1 MYAAALTAFVIL
13 VVGHFMLKAA
23 AVPVLPDGVPKGAR
37 ARAKAMSIDESS
49 KSESNPTAGSPSASD
64 VSDQLASLLGLP
76 SLSSPVEKELA
87 ALRVSITNIDEIKAK
102 LSLGELFAFE
112 NAYYGKLIKVVE
124 TFQGEIDHFD
134 GTSALLVFGRLLK
147 LDDHHG
153 EARGA
158 AFATRRLILNEL
170 EETLPKDVKPQ
181 VKVAL
186 AAGMAI
192 AGPVG
197 MDYRK
202 VYTVFGGPVD
212 LLPALLAKANDGE
225 IAINTKGFEELHDV
239 EGIRRE
245 GDEVFLPEG
254 VEYAP
259 PLEDD
264 SDIDTPEEIEELEEV
279 DETPSTPKK

>member
-1 MYAAALTAFVIL
+1 MYTAALTAFVIL
-13 VVGHFMLKAA
+13 VVGHFMLKST
-23 AVPVLPDGVPKGAR
+23 AVPALPEGLPKSTR
-37 ARAKAMSIDESS
+37 ARAKALSLDG
-49 KSESNPTAGSPSASD
+49 SEKCEAKQSAGSPSAAD

-76 SLSSPVEKELA
+76 SLSSPIEKELA
-87 ALRVSITNIDEIKAK
+87 ALRVTITNIDEIKAK
-102 LSLGELFAFE
+102 LSLSKLFAFE

-158 AFATRRLILNEL
+158 AFATRRLVTNEL
-170 EETLPKDVKPQ
+170 DDTLPKGVKPQ

-186 AAGMAI
+186 AAGKAI

-197 MDYRK
+197 MDIRK

-212 LLPALLAKANDGE
+212 ELPGLLARAKDGE
-225 IAINTKGFEELHDV
+225 IAINSKGFEELHDV

-245 GDEVFLPEG
+245 DDTVFLPEG
-254 VEYAP
+254 VDYAP
-259 PLEDD
+259 PLDD
-264 SDIDTPEEIEELEEV
+264 EE
-279 DETPSTPKK
+279 